1 MKYLSTVLLAASAL
15 YASVSAS
22 PLIAR
27 DDKSPY
33 YGGDALGQ
41 LGLIKDSF
49 FLETAKCDLSIYNKK
64 YDVDVKLLII
74 VVADIDKK
82 EHKECDKYRHG
93 THVKRDN
100 KWEPKH
106 ENKHDGKWDPKHD
119 NKHDGKW
126 ESKHE
131 NKHENKHDNKWDPK
145 HDKKHDGKWE
155 PKHDNKHDGK
165 WEPKH
170 DNKHD
175 GKWEPKHEN
184 KHDNK
189 WDPKHDNQHE
199 NHH

>member
-82 EHKECDKYRHG
+82 EHKYYDGKKCYNKDCEYKRRYDNECDDYKKHSKCDKKEHYHERDCKEYYDEYKEYG
-93 THVKRDN
+93 RDCDYKR
-100 KWEPKH
+100 
-106 ENKHDGKWDPKHD
+106 KWDNECD
-119 NKHDGKW
+119 EW
-126 ESKHE
+126 
-131 NKHENKHDNKWDPK
+131 
-145 HDKKHDGKWE
+145 KKHGKCE
-155 PKHDNKHDGK
+155 KKEHCHDRDCKNYKKYDH
-165 WEPKH
+165 
-170 DNKHD
+170 
-175 GKWEPKHEN
+175 
-184 KHDNK
+184 
-189 WDPKHDNQHE
+189 
-199 NHH
+199 